1 MSKQIKTTT
10 PTDADL
16 KGNPLIGGSKG
27 TTMAGIT
34 PDDLDASQ
42 GASTIEGDVENDTN
56 ERDGIDKAVA
66 RGGRSVTRP

>member
-16 KGNPLIGGSKG
+16 KGNPLINGSKG
-27 TTMAGIT
+27 TTAAGIT
-34 PDDLDASQ
+34 PDDLEASE

-56 ERDGIDKAVA
+56 ERDGISKAEA